1 MLGVS
6 QMVIL
11 KKKFYSLISGYESVR
26 ILEKNEIES
35 INVILRGA
43 SLRFLL
49 TRTVDQ
55 MKNNKNNFVKKKNPN
70 EFYRILKF
78 HISVKDEFKY
88 RYSK

>member
-55 MKNNKNNFVKKKNPN
+55 MKNNKNNFVKKKRP
-70 EFYRILKF
+70 K
-78 HISVKDEFKY
+78 
-88 RYSK
+88 